1 MGKKQNGKWQDFF
14 MKFDLNL
21 IKLTNDDFQYSPL
34 NGWQFSKKGER
45 LQNNCLGKILVRSC
59 ESLRTLLDF
68 LTFLTFLTLFLV
80 FCGLFMVF
88 LIDVKGYLQT
98 RYLKAAIL
106 NLPQSSTGSQP

>member
-1 MGKKQNGKWQDFF
+1 MAMARFF

-21 IKLTNDDFQYSPL
+21 MKLTNNDFQYSSL

-68 LTFLTFLTLFLV
+68 FDFLDFLV
-80 FCGLFMVF
+80 FGLLWSFVVF
-88 LIDVKGYLQT
+88 LW
-98 RYLKAAIL
+98 
-106 NLPQSSTGSQP
+106 SF

>member
-1 MGKKQNGKWQDFF
+1 MAMARFF

-21 IKLTNDDFQYSPL
+21 MKLTNNDSQYSPL

-45 LQNNCLGKILVRSC
+45 LQNNCLGKILVRTC

-68 LTFLTFLTLFLV
+68 FDFLDFLVLV

-106 NLPQSSTGSQP
+106 NLSQSSTGIQP